1 MTREERE
8 KAIRILDDM
17 KVKIDIPKAA
27 VMQNDKNWALDM
39 AIKALEQEPKTK
51 IKESNFSQ
59 EQYKADLQCAYDCG
73 KSVLDKLRAEI
84 AEYGSICVE
93 YKTTGRRED
102 IEQLLTD
109 VLKQAKKQVLDVI
122 DKYRAESEDK
132 E

>member
-1 MTREERE
+1 MRMTREEARHWLKIELKTWEDESKSKHPIKEALE
-8 KAIRILDDM
+8 KAIE
-17 KVKIDIPKAA
+17 
-27 VMQNDKNWALDM
+27 
-39 AIKALEQEPKTK
+39 ALEQEPKTK

>member
-1 MTREERE
+1 MTREEARHWLKIELKTWEDECKSKHPIKEALE
-8 KAIRILDDM
+8 KAIE
-17 KVKIDIPKAA
+17 
-27 VMQNDKNWALDM
+27 
-39 AIKALEQEPKTK
+39 ALEQESVIDK
-51 IKESNFSQ
+51 I
-59 EQYKADLQCAYDCG
+59 
-73 KSVLDKLRAEI
+73 RAEI

-109 VLKQAKKQVLDVI
+109 VIKQAKKQVLDVI